1 MEPEAGLP
9 SFPFDPHQVLD
20 EWSRFYD
27 WAVLS
32 RKRAEF
38 VEAVSY
44 FGQKF
49 SSTFRAYRL
58 AKRLQRRER
67 LHAELLIAFDAM
79 QAFYNSLATNDRIP
93 LHLPRHDSHV

>member
-1 MEPEAGLP
+1 MEQEAGQP
-9 SFPFDPHQVLD
+9 SLPFDPHQVID
-20 EWSRFYD
+20 AWRRFYD

-32 RKRAEF
+32 RKRVEF

-58 AKRLQRRER
+58 AKSPQRRER
-67 LHAELLIAFDAM
+67 LYAELLMAFDAM

-93 LHLPRHDSHV
+93 LSLHRHDSHV